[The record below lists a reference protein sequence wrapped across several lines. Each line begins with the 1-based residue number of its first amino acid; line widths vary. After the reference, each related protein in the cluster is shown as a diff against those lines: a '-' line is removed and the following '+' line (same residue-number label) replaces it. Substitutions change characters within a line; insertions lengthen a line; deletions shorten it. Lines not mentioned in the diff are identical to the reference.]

1 MAKATQ
7 QQARLSMAI
16 RPAIN
21 VVLFSVIAGI
31 PALVLKFVTEGNH
44 SIARSF
50 VFALT
55 AGAIIAAPFVVS
67 AVAFGLTREFVHG
80 DPMRKRWFIS
90 LATAYVWAI
99 SMFVVVVAL
108 KGVVFAIEGAVPL
121 LLWATVGAVA
131 MRFSRVTAS

>member
-1 MAKATQ
+1 
-7 QQARLSMAI
+7 
-16 RPAIN
+16 
-21 VVLFSVIAGI
+21 
-31 PALVLKFVTEGNH
+31 
-44 SIARSF
+44 